1 MNARR
6 PQLRITHA
14 GPVASVALA
23 RARQRGMRVADLLL
37 DLCVA
42 LDEIVR
48 RAETRAIVL
57 TADSEAFSIG
67 GDLRRFAHEAGNAEL
82 ETYSAELVGLLN
94 QAILALMKS
103 PQPVV
108 AAVQGSVT
116 GGAIGLVL
124 ASDVVIAGESAEF
137 HARSVAAGLTP
148 DGGWTALLPRL
159 VGGRRAAA
167 CLLLDRA
174 VSAADAL
181 LWGLVTEVVPDAQ
194 VAQAA
199 RDAASRIAA
208 APSNVIREG
217 KRLLAADLDQVE
229 RALEAERRSF
239 VAAIAQAETRA
250 HVARF
255 VAASDS

>member
-6 PQLRITHA
+6 PQLRLTHHGA
-14 GPVASVALA
+14 VASIALA
-23 RARQRGMRVADLLL
+23 RTRAREARVPDLLL

-42 LDEIVR
+42 LEEIGR

-57 TADSEAFSIG
+57 AADGEAFAIG
-67 GDLRRFAHEAGNAEL
+67 SDLRRLTHETSGEAL
-82 ETYSAELVGLLN
+82 ETYSAEFVGLLN
-94 QAILALMKS
+94 QAILALLKS

-108 AAVQGSVT
+108 AAVKGAVT

-124 ASDVVIAGESAEF
+124 ASDVVIAGDSAVF
-137 HARSVAAGLTP
+137 RAQSVAAGLTP

-174 VSAADAL
+174 VPAADAL
-181 LWGLVTEVVPDAQ
+181 MWGLVTEVVPDAQ
-194 VAQAA
+194 VEQAA
-199 RDAASRIAA
+199 RDAAGRIAA
-208 APSNVIREG
+208 APVNAIREG

-239 VAAIAQAETRA
+239 VAAIGQAETRA

-255 VAASDS
+255 LQASDS